1 MGLRTR
7 RWQETGE
14 NCVVTRFIDLYVL
27 PGISRAIRPRWVRLG
42 GHVTRMAE
50 ERHAY
55 GFIVE
60 KTKGKVQLGRPQRER
75 DANLKMD
82 LKEIV

>member
-1 MGLRTR
+1 M
-7 RWQETGE
+7 
-14 NCVVTRFIDLYVL
+14 YAS
-27 PGISRAIRPRWVRLG
+27 PGISRAIRPRWVRLV

-50 ERHAY
+50 ERHTY

-60 KTKGKVQLGRPQRER
+60 KTKGKIQLGGPQREW
-75 DANLKMD
+75 DANLKTD